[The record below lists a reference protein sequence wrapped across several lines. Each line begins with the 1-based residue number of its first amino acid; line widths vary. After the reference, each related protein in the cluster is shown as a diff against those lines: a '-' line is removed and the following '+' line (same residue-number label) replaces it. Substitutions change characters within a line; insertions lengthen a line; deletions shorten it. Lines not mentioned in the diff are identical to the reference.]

1 MPKPSKPRPVQ
12 PCAGADSEGLLAEQ
26 GRRQLAKNVFQV
38 HGVDAYSP
46 RSSSNANS
54 LWRHALAEPTQVV
67 TESQIHGSHAD
78 FQVRV
83 LRGQPTSPVSVGHV
97 QRGEICAAPVSEGGF
112 WCLVFDERACC
123 YSLKALVRVGQLER
137 PCRLFGH
144 AECRD
149 LFCLPGNLRRLWL
162 SCLSSL
168 SSQTATRPGRS
179 WRIHRPARRWGGRLR
194 KRRRDLLG
202 GLPPL
207 TEGKDYAAPGSADYS
222 QELGG

>member
-1 MPKPSKPRPVQ
+1 MRWSSAPKGFLRSKGVASWRRMCSRCMGSMCIPRAAAQTRTVSGVMLEPSQRSRSNGISNTWFACGFP
-12 PCAGADSEGLLAEQ
+12 
-26 GRRQLAKNVFQV
+26 
-38 HGVDAYSP
+38 
-46 RSSSNANS
+46 SSSFTWPANQS
-54 LWRHALAEPTQVV
+54 GGSCRACPTRRNMR
-67 TESQIHGSHAD
+67 GPG
-78 FQVRV
+78 
-83 LRGQPTSPVSVGHV
+83 LRGRFLVSLFLMRGPVS
-97 QRGEICAAPVSEGGF
+97 R
-112 WCLVFDERACC
+112 

-168 SSQTATRPGRS
+168 SSQTTTRPGRS

-194 KRRRDLLG
+194 KRRRDLVG